1 MLQLLCPGWNASV
14 ERGPNCLFV
23 RMEDS
28 DVPPAPG
35 KIAESLWSLMRAHSA
50 NNLVLELDRVRL
62 MRSAFLG
69 ELLTLRRTIAEG
81 GGVLR
86 VCGLNEDNRRTS
98 RIARIDQVIPLYRTR
113 NEAVRGEM
121 VNA

>member
-1 MLQLLCPGWNASV
+1 MLQLCPGWNATV

-28 DVPPAPG
+28 DTQPAPG
-35 KIAESLWSLMRAHSA
+35 KIAENLWSLMRVH
-50 NNLVLELDRVRL
+50 NTNRLVLELDQVRL

-69 ELLTLRRTIAEG
+69 ELLTLRRTISEG

-86 VCGLNEDNRRTS
+86 LCGLNEDNRRTT
-98 RIARIDQVIPLYRTR
+98 RIARIDHVIPLYNTR
-113 NEAVRGEM
+113 NDAVRGEALT
-121 VNA
+121 V

>member
-1 MLQLLCPGWNASV
+1 MLQLCPGWKATV

-28 DVPPAPG
+28 DTQPVPG
-35 KIAESLWSLMRAHSA
+35 KIAESLWDLMRAHSTDR
-50 NNLVLELDRVRL
+50 LVLELDQVRL

-69 ELLTLRRTIAEG
+69 ELLTLRRTIAEN

-86 VCGLNEDNRRTS
+86 ICGMNDDNRRTS
-98 RIARIDQVIPLYRTR
+98 KTTRIDQVIPLYRTR
-113 NEAVRGEM
+113 NEAVRGEA
-121 VNA
+121 VTV

>member
-1 MLQLLCPGWNASV
+1 MLQLCPGWKATV

-28 DVPPAPG
+28 DTQPVPG
-35 KIAESLWSLMRAHSA
+35 KIAESLWSLMRVHST
-50 NNLVLELDRVRL
+50 NRLVLELDQVRL

-69 ELLTLRRTIAEG
+69 ELLTLGRTISEN

-86 VCGLNEDNRRTS
+86 VCGLTEENRRTTKTT
-98 RIARIDQVIPLYRTR
+98 RIDRVLPLYNTR
-113 NEAVRGEM
+113 NEAVRGEALT
-121 VNA
+121 V

>member
-1 MLQLLCPGWNASV
+1 MLQLCPGWTATV

-28 DVPPAPG
+28 DSQPAPG
-35 KIAESLWSLMRAHSA
+35 KIAENLWSLMRVH
-50 NNLVLELDRVRL
+50 NTNHLVLELDQVRL

-69 ELLTLRRTIAEG
+69 ELLTLRRTIAES

-86 VCGLNEDNRRTS
+86 ICGLNDDNRRTS
-98 RIARIDQVIPLYRTR
+98 KIARIDHVIPLYRTR

-121 VNA
+121 ITA